1 MTLGIAIAVAMG
13 GLVLGL
19 LLNPLITRMATDP
32 KGANPLSAGPHP
44 LLGGPPWIGVAVAL
58 LTGAMALVLYGQYGF
73 GLKLLY
79 WFAGSVALIIIGAV
93 DWKVRLIDVL
103 FVLGATIAAG
113 VGSIWLGVGGWLSL
127 IGSVAALLLFGFFFV
142 LARFMFPGPGVPFG
156 LGDVYLAM
164 FIGAFVGILDL
175 FTAIFYGMLMAG
187 VAALIVLAARQMGKQ
202 VENYIPYGTFLCLG
216 VLLFLALNPM

>member
-1 MTLGIAIAVAMG
+1 MTLGIAIAVAAG

-19 LLNPLITRMATDP
+19 LLNPLITMMATDP
-32 KGANPLSAGPHP
+32 NGAKPLPPAPHP
-44 LLGGPPWIGVAVAL
+44 LLGGPAWVGAAVAL
-58 LTGAMALVLYGQYGF
+58 LTGAMALVLYRQHGPS
-73 GLKLLY
+73 LRLLY
-79 WFAGSVALIIIGAV
+79 WLAGSVALIIIGAV

-113 VGSIWLGVGGWLSL
+113 VGSVWLGVGGWLSL
-127 IGSVAALLLFGFFFV
+127 IGAVAAMVLFGFFFI

-187 VAALIVLAARQMGKQ
+187 AAALIVLGARQMGKP
-202 VENYIPYGTFLCLG
+202 VDNYIPYGTFLCLG